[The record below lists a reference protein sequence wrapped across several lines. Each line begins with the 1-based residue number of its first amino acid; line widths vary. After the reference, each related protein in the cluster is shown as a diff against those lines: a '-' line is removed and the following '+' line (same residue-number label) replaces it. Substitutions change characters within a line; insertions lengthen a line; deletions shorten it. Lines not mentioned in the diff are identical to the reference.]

1 MKVEVEVDAHV
12 PSQTHGTDE
21 DEHRALVRNGDGE
34 PRSLVTGTDPI
45 EVRAPRVEDRR
56 VDEDS
61 ERTRFRSAILPRCVC
76 KSPRRPKCSSVITR
90 LMPDR
95 QGERDQFAHRSL
107 KDVDNVYL
115 FADGIHVNVRL
126 RSRLLIAVG

>member
-1 MKVEVEVDAHV
+1 
-12 PSQTHGTDE
+12 
-21 DEHRALVRNGDGE
+21 
-34 PRSLVTGTDPI
+34 
-45 EVRAPRVEDRR
+45 
-56 VDEDS
+56 
-61 ERTRFRSAILPRCVC
+61 
-76 KSPRRPKCSSVITR
+76 
-90 LMPDR
+90 MPDR